1 MYSLYWLRRSR
12 TSSLRRSSTA
22 NSSEMTSAIFSA
34 TRSGFDVSMVPGVR
48 LFTSCLEMY
57 ETNSLAHSML
67 LAREFVSYISKQLV
81 KSLTPGTIETSNPD
95 LVAEKIAEVI
105 SEELAV
111 EDRLNDEVRDLLSQY
126 SEYMRR
132 ESVSYQEMFRRIKN
146 TLISQRKVVK
156 ASGRDTGD
164 AMKLSRDKVTDIS
177 HKVIEMLRK
186 SRELRLRNKDS
197 NAVRL
202 EIVRLMT
209 EVLMT
214 EDKVDRAAR
223 AKIRTQKRDIPEGS
237 EEWDIL
243 LRRYY
248 SEELKKLGI
257 DIAGR

>member
-1 MYSLYWLRRSR
+1 
-12 TSSLRRSSTA
+12 
-22 NSSEMTSAIFSA
+22 
-34 TRSGFDVSMVPGVR
+34 
-48 LFTSCLEMY
+48 
-57 ETNSLAHSML
+57 ML

-105 SEELAV
+105 CEELAV

-132 ESVSYQEMFRRIKN
+132 EGVSYQEMFRRIKN

-164 AMKLSRDKVTDIS
+164 AMKLSRDKVSDIS
-177 HKVIEMLRK
+177 HKIIEMLRK

-202 EIVRLMT
+202 EIVRQIT

-223 AKIRTQKRDIPEGS
+223 NKIRTQKRDIPEGS